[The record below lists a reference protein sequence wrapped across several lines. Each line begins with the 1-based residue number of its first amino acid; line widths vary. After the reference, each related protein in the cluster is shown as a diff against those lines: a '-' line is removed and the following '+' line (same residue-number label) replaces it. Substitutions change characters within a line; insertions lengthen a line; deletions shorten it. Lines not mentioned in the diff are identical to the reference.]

1 MVRIQF
7 ILARLDVDDQY
18 FARIARRDA
27 SGALEELEE
36 LENSLR
42 MMQTDHFD
50 LYQLHA
56 ITSDEDVQQARP
68 AASGR
73 PARGA
78 ATELLPDRLAFLAEM
93 VGLWTIAPL

>member
-27 SGALEELEE
+27 SGALEE